1 LLRRAIAR
9 RFFVS
14 RVKGAFMQLR
24 VLQAG
29 DWPEGIATAED
40 RARLARYAEALAFYE
55 GDQWLGRRQRGEVRL
70 TFNYARALLRKV
82 ASYVFPAPVTF
93 SVPADGDD
101 EAAGRAELALAVAI
115 AENDLARLDV
125 ELCVEASVL
134 GDAALKVTWDIAAG
148 RPVVVGVNPTTLIAQ
163 WLPDRPREM
172 TRISQ
177 VYRMTGEAVIG
188 AFGESAGALLAA
200 ERAYPVVEEWT
211 AERWR
216 VEIAGQ
222 RVRDEPNP
230 YGWIP
235 YVIAPNN
242 PRPHCIWGESDLVD
256 LFDICRELNAR
267 MSVLGRVLEL
277 SGAPIAVLENVDGSD
292 GISVAPGA
300 KWELPE
306 GARAYLLDLL
316 SGGGVQLHIDYVNL
330 LYRALHD
337 LSETPRTAFGDSGRA
352 LSGAALEVEIQPLVQ
367 RVHRKR
373 RMWETVFRER
383 NARLLNLL
391 ERFGG
396 IDLGGLRRS
405 IAIWPSVLPSDT
417 DSAVRNAAQLV
428 ASGIQSRR
436 TANAALGGT
445 DPDGE
450 LARVLHEMTRFAA
463 IGAIPTGEEA

>member
-1 LLRRAIAR
+1 M
-9 RFFVS
+9 S
-14 RVKGAFMQLR
+14 LR
-24 VLQAG
+24 VVQAG
-29 DWPEGIATAED
+29 DWPEGISTPED
-40 RARLARYAEALAFYE
+40 RARLARYAEALAFHE

-82 ASYVFPAPVTF
+82 ASYTFPAQVTF
-93 SVPADGDD
+93 SIPANEDE
-101 EAAGRAELALAVAI
+101 EAASRAELALAAAI
-115 AENDLARLDV
+115 AENDLARLDI

-134 GDAALKVTWDIAAG
+134 GDAALKVTWDVETG
-148 RPVVVGVNPTTLIAQ
+148 QPVVVGVDPATLIAR
-163 WLPDRPREM
+163 WPPDRPRQIE
-172 TRISQ
+172 RICQ
-177 VYRMTGEAVIG
+177 VYRMTGEAVIR
-188 AFGESAGALLAA
+188 AFGEQAGALLAA
-200 ERAYPVVEEWT
+200 GRTYPVVEDWT
-211 AERWR
+211 AARWT

-242 PRPHCIWGESDLVD
+242 PRPHCFWGESDLVD

-306 GARAYLLDLL
+306 GAKAYLLDLL
-316 SGGGVQLHIDYVNL
+316 GGGGVQLHIDYVNL

-352 LSGAALEVEIQPLVQ
+352 LSGAALEVEVQPLVQ

-383 NARLLNLL
+383 NARLLDLL

-396 IDLGGLRRS
+396 LDLGGLRRS
-405 IAIWPSVLPSDT
+405 TVIWPSVLPSDT

-428 ASGIQSRR
+428 ANGIQSRR
-436 TANAALGGT
+436 TATAALGGN

-450 LARVLHEMTRFAA
+450 LCRVLDEMTRFAT
-463 IGAIPTGEEA
+463 IGAIPAGEES